1 MTKPW
6 ILLVCILFTSIQ
18 TSQAN
23 QTVRRFVLATGANF
37 GGTTRTPLRYAVS
50 DAQNFVQ
57 VLESM
62 GGVQADDKF
71 LLQEPTLAEFQE
83 ALQHLQERVATASQS
98 ANRIEVVVYYSGH
111 ADENGLLLGRDR
123 FTYQTLRQAMQTLNA
138 DVQIAVLDACAS
150 GAITRFKGGQRQQA
164 FLVDESSD
172 MKGHA
177 FLTSSSETEVAQE
190 SDVIGASFFTHYLV
204 SGLRGAADISGDG
217 KVTLN
222 EAYQFAFQNTLDRTV
237 DTQGGAQHP
246 SYDIKMTGTGD
257 VVMTDLRQTSAGLIL
272 GETLSGRFYIRDNDR
287 RLVAELN
294 KPAGRSIEIGLPP
307 GTYFVH
313 LEQQQSFTTSALEI
327 TDEQRH
333 SLTHQ
338 DFHQATPLQTTSR
351 GKKAE
356 GLKVE
361 FNEPQFNMGGD
372 NYKVSLGLFYN
383 YQRQA
388 FRGYQL
394 SLFANLAKQ
403 QSGHQISGF
412 MNSGEKKVDGVQ
424 ISSLANLAMG
434 PSRLGQYAGLA
445 NFAQDTIH
453 AVQLAGLVNSAKIA
467 TGYQFAGLANL
478 NKKETVKFQVSGL
491 GNISGGSVAIGQFS
505 GLANIAK
512 DTSSIQIAGGANI
525 SQNIKIGQAGVFNLA
540 KKITGF
546 QMGVTNIANHINGL
560 QVGVLNLSNK
570 NSGEAIGLLSYANN
584 GLLNVNVW
592 QDEVGLS
599 HFTLQSGSQHL
610 YTAYSVAVKAFDQHP
625 VFAFGVGFGGQIE
638 SSRTYFDLSGHQYL
652 VYEDIDTNNVFNHL
666 SRLRG
671 SFGIKF
677 TNNISGFAGVSANLL
692 WNGTHKPLL
701 SPWGGQKSISNTG
714 KYATWPGYFIGLR
727 IGRPAS

>member
-1 MTKPW
+1 MIKTC
-6 ILLVCILFTSIQ
+6 ILLICLLLTNIQ

-57 VLESM
+57 VLEAM
-62 GGVQADDKF
+62 GGVQANDKF
-71 LLQEPTLAEFQE
+71 LLQEPTLTEFQH
-83 ALQHLQERVATASQS
+83 ALQNLQERVATASQS
-98 ANRIEVVVYYSGH
+98 ANRIEVIVYYSGH

-123 FTYQTLRQAMQTLNA
+123 FTYQTLRQAMQTLKA

-164 FLVDESSD
+164 FLVDESTD

-272 GETLSGRFYIRDNDR
+272 GDTLSGRFYIRDNDR

-294 KPAGRSIEIGLPP
+294 KPAGRSVEIGLPP

-313 LEQQQSFTTSALEI
+313 LEQQQAYTTSALKI
-327 TDEQRH
+327 AEQQRQAL
-333 SLTHQ
+333 SPQ
-338 DFHQATPLQTTSR
+338 DFHQASPLQTTSR
-351 GKKAE
+351 GQKTE
-356 GLKVE
+356 GIKVE
-361 FNEPQFNMGGD
+361 FNEPQFNMDRGD
-372 NYKVSLGLFYN
+372 YKVSMGFFYN

-394 SLFANLAKQ
+394 SLFANLAKN

-445 NFAQDTIH
+445 NFAQDTVH
-453 AVQLAGLVNSAKIA
+453 AVQFAGLVNLAKIA
-467 TGYQFAGLANL
+467 TGHQFAGLGNLNKKNKVKLQIGGLSNISGGSVSIGQFAGLANI
-478 NKKETVKFQVSGL
+478 T
-491 GNISGGSVAIGQFS
+491 
-505 GLANIAK
+505 K
-512 DTSSIQIAGGANI
+512 DTATVQVTGG
-525 SQNIKIGQAGVFNLA
+525 V
-540 KKITGF
+540 
-546 QMGVTNIANHINGL
+546 NIANHVRGL
-560 QVGVLNLSNK
+560 QIGVLNLANK
-570 NSGEAIGLLSYANN
+570 NNGEAIGLLSYANN
-584 GLLNVNVW
+584 GLLNANLW
-592 QDEVGLS
+592 QDEAGLS

-625 VFAFGVGFGGQIE
+625 VFVIGIGFGGQVE
-638 SSRTYFDLSGHQYL
+638 SSRTYFDLSGHQY
-652 VYEDIDTNNVFNHL
+652 VIFEDIDTNYERNYL

-671 SFGIKF
+671 SFGLKL
-677 TNNISGFAGVSANLL
+677 TNNISGFVGASANLL
-692 WNGTHKPLL
+692 YNGKHKPLL
-701 SPWGGQKSISNTG
+701 SPWGGQKSISNNG